1 MLSRLLRH
9 GGVMARYKYVSCLG
23 LPFSSLK
30 AKVETPASY
39 ISYWS
44 RWLAACPDLLS
55 SGALGMPALAV
66 KCGLLLNEDNH
77 FAYPCDSE

>member
-9 GGVMARYKYVSCLG
+9 DGVMARYKYVSCLG

-39 ISYWS
+39 ISCWS
-44 RWLAACPDLLS
+44 RWLAARPGLLS
-55 SGALGMPALAV
+55 SGVLGNACTGSKVWVP
-66 KCGLLLNEDNH
+66 
-77 FAYPCDSE
+77 S